1 MVIKIRIGFFKVF
14 KIRQVLGISFLE
26 HITAVDIHLQGITGE
41 IIKKIHFIRIKG
53 YLGEL
58 LNIRS

>member
-1 MVIKIRIGFFKVF
+1 MVITIRIGFCKVF
-14 KIRQVLGISFLE
+14 KIRQVLEISFLG
-26 HITAVDIHLQGITGE
+26 HIAAVNIHLQGITGE